1 MQTHYMEVTNNPGS
15 TDDQNVTFTLIP
27 EGGTQTS
34 IWDQTTYPILT
45 RYVSVN
51 QNDVDITY
59 KIYYIQLRQ
68 GTGANSK
75 SPSNTILCL
84 DLFHFELTDTSP
96 TWYCFTFKSETS
108 ASPKYWKL

>member
-1 MQTHYMEVTNNPGS
+1 MNNFFKIIFLFTLGLIVVSCSKDNNNNVAPLRDYTEQYAKDIANIETYMQTHYMEVTNNTGA

-51 QNDVDITY
+51 HH
-59 KIYYIQLRQ
+59 LM
-68 GTGANSK
+68 
-75 SPSNTILCL
+75 
-84 DLFHFELTDTSP
+84 
-96 TWYCFTFKSETS
+96 
-108 ASPKYWKL
+108 